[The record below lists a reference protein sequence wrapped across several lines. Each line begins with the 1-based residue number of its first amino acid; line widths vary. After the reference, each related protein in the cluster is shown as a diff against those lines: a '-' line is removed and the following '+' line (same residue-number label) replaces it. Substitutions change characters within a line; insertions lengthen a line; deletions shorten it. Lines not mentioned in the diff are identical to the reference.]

1 MGTNYVKII
10 HIKVVHL
17 RATISNDSNYLIFK
31 RKYKENTNIQ
41 SQQLGWTKKATKRIA
56 WEYSATALENL
67 NKMICFYGNITL
79 QKSSEDEHQLPVT
92 GKMEKVVQDNPRP
105 STRCSQSN

>member
-17 RATISNDSNYLIFK
+17 RATISNGSNYLIFK

-41 SQQLGWTKKATKRIA
+41 SQQLEWTKK
-56 WEYSATALENL
+56 
-67 NKMICFYGNITL
+67 
-79 QKSSEDEHQLPVT
+79 
-92 GKMEKVVQDNPRP
+92 
-105 STRCSQSN
+105 SN